1 VTLYFIVYFW
11 TPSTESINIKSIT
24 ASTGNATNIPVSV
37 NVPTTGPDNRTKI
50 NATNIAVPI
59 EGPANITTKTTTT
72 ENSTTRAIKTESFLE
87 LENGTT
93 RILKEDQKFV
103 PKKGGPVEF
112 LQLQATNPEI
122 RLVSVTVLFGLLG
135 ACVSG
140 ITSVLTRKL
149 WDSKYAR
156 SLRLIYI
163 YFARPWVGVSVALV
177 TYITLRAG
185 LINVGEA
192 TVISEFG
199 IAAISALVGLMADE
213 MITRLRDVFRTLFGI
228 TSLQAE
234 QELRLSF
241 EKNSV
246 NKNEEILILAT
257 LSELRPTQAVD
268 AYFFVQDANIVDLI
282 KKDENKFDNSG
293 VAIARIKGKNVGS
306 TLISVMAGDLN
317 LYDSMEVKVV

>member
-1 VTLYFIVYFW
+1 
-11 TPSTESINIKSIT
+11 
-24 ASTGNATNIPVSV
+24 
-37 NVPTTGPDNRTKI
+37 
-50 NATNIAVPI
+50 
-59 EGPANITTKTTTT
+59 
-72 ENSTTRAIKTESFLE
+72 
-87 LENGTT
+87 
-93 RILKEDQKFV
+93 
-103 PKKGGPVEF
+103 
-112 LQLQATNPEI
+112 
-122 RLVSVTVLFGLLG
+122 
-135 ACVSG
+135 
-140 ITSVLTRKL
+140 VLTRKL
-149 WDSKYAR
+149 WDSKSAT
-156 SLRLIYI
+156 SLRLIYT

-213 MITRLRDVFRTLFGI
+213 MVTRLRDVFRALFGI
-228 TSLQAE
+228 ASLQAE

-241 EKNSV
+241 EKNSI

-282 KKDENKFDNSG
+282 KKDENKFNNSG

-317 LYDSMEVKVV
+317 LYDSLEVKVV